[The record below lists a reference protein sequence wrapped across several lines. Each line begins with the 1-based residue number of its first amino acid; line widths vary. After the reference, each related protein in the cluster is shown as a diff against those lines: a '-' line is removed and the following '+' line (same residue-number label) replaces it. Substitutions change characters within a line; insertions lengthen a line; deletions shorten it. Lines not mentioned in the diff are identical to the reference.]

1 MRHMTVPVID
11 IAPFLAGTP
20 EGKNQVAEQI
30 GRACKDIG
38 FLTIVGHGIPRNL
51 IEATYRVSKEF
62 FDLPLEEKMKV
73 ARPAPDQVRG
83 YSPLGDEG
91 LSYSLDEVAPGDLK
105 ESLSIGPTDVPN
117 EDYYHCDT
125 AGPHF
130 APNLF
135 PTAIPEL
142 EAIWTEYF
150 QAMETLSADL
160 MRMFALALDLPEDFF
175 EDKID
180 KHISMF
186 RVLNYPEQVKE
197 PSARQLRAGAHSDYG
212 SLTIVRQDHDIG
224 GLQVLNRQK
233 QWVDVVPIADSFVV
247 NIGDLMMQWTNDRWI
262 STVHR
267 VVNPARDRVTESRRQ
282 SLVFFHQPNY
292 DAMISC
298 LDSCQD
304 AEHPPKYASI
314 SSGDHLRMKFMKQT
328 AMGQGELATAGA

>member
-20 EGKNQVAEQI
+20 EGKRQVAEQI
-30 GRACKDIG
+30 GSACRDIG
-38 FLTIVGHGIPRNL
+38 FLTIVGHGVPKAL
-51 IEATYRVSKEF
+51 IDATYQVSKEF

-73 ARPAPDQVRG
+73 TRPAPDQVRG
-83 YSPLGDEG
+83 YSPVGDEG

-105 ESLSIGPTDVPN
+105 ESLSIGPTDAPD
-117 EDYYHCDT
+117 EDYYRCEA

-135 PTAIPEL
+135 PKTPADL
-142 EAIWTEYF
+142 KSIWTEYF
-150 QAMETLSADL
+150 RVMEQLSADL
-160 MRMFALALDLPEDFF
+160 MRMFALTLDLPENFF

-186 RVLNYPEQVKE
+186 RVLNYPAQIEA
-197 PSARQLRAGAHSDYG
+197 PHPRQLRAGAHSDYG

-224 GLQVLNRQK
+224 GLQVRNRQK
-233 QWVDVVPIADSFVV
+233 QWVDVMPIPDSFVV
-247 NIGDLMMQWTNDRWI
+247 NIGDLMMQWTNEQWI

-267 VVNPARDRVTESRRQ
+267 VVNPPRERTSESRRQ

-292 DAMISC
+292 DAMIECLASC
-298 LDSCQD
+298 HD
-304 AEHPPKYASI
+304 ADHPPKYAPI

-328 AMGQGELATAGA
+328 SMGQSELVTAGD